1 MEQETIKREILKE
14 LIFDRLYRCIELDDN
29 GIATFDK
36 YDLDGKDILYMLR
49 NYDSIKY
56 DTVIEIL
63 KGGKHE

>member
-1 MEQETIKREILKE
+1 METEMIKREILKE

-29 GIATFDK
+29 GVATFDR
-36 YDLDGKDILYMLR
+36 YDLDADDILYMLR

-63 KGGKHE
+63 KGDRHE